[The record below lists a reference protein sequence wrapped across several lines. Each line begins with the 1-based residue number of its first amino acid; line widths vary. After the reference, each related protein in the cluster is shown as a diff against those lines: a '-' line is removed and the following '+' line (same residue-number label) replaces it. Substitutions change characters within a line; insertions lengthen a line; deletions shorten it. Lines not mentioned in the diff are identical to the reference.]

1 LETKTKRNAIGAGE
15 DFRHTTWMENNTFLK
30 IPELILVGVLKK
42 TKSLLD
48 FTMQATLQD
57 KLQKA
62 WTKAS
67 TRLLQKPDII
77 SVPKKYGQKLG
88 LRNQAYGD
96 LGFKRFLP
104 NESKKK
110 IFSGTVEKLINY
122 LSYL

>member
-1 LETKTKRNAIGAGE
+1 
-15 DFRHTTWMENNTFLK
+15 MENNTFLK